1 MVGQREAPEAVGR
14 EHRLVAVRA
23 LPAQRWTVERHPGV
37 EDDRVEA
44 VRPERAHGCPER
56 NGIGQVQGVI
66 DVDLYGA
73 GLVVVPPARTGV
85 GRA

>member
-23 LPAQRWTVERHPGV
+23 LPAQRWTVEHHPG
-37 EDDRVEA
+37 VEA